1 MRRITKVGHNLELLP
16 DELLIAIFAYLH
28 PVERLWSFG
37 QLNSRFSNI
46 LYEVGVG
53 INVQTSQQAV
63 TLPHCIYPLLPLHVV
78 SVQLRIL
85 CPLLDLIAF
94 SNVRSLTLSNL
105 TLQQLATVNSKYM
118 PYLMR
123 LSATTSAGSNSLIQ
137 NVVTDQF
144 PALRIVHLPLS
155 RWPDCRTMCNV
166 IRSLAIG
173 ECLLMDFR
181 RLLCSLPNLRCL
193 ETNTKVDNESE
204 SQCVEV
210 NSSRQLTPDEV
221 VHTGDAHLLDQK
233 SRKILG
239 THCDVNVE
247 KHSDKHNSND
257 ESLDSLILK
266 NFVRFSGEP
275 NVIQWLDDV
284 ENKFNSFYIDHQIRF
299 EAIPL
304 LIEGAARQQY
314 IRNRKN
320 IHSFDDFYEFLLM
333 QFECLDNVESA
344 NNNQLNKNTSVNDR
358 TRVNQKTVLNN
369 SNESIVNDSNK
380 NSRINQTSVINSETT
395 ANLETTNT
403 IGDVPV
409 NKTIVTSNGLFTS
422 VIDETVND
430 LRRAIIDNLIKNP
443 KIFKGGKDNVGCGCG
458 CE

>member
-193 ETNTKVDNESE
+193 ETSITRCDLVFDKTIYPVHSSLHRLNLFIEDNINQYEVELLLHGVPELLHLSIHFNDWKDNEMDFFK
-204 SQCVEV
+204 
-210 NSSRQLTPDEV
+210 LHD
-221 VHTGDAHLLDQK
+221 
-233 SRKILG
+233 
-239 THCDVNVE
+239 
-247 KHSDKHNSND
+247 
-257 ESLDSLILK
+257 ILK
-266 NFVRFSGEP
+266 KCTPRLNYFKFFAWIRHFDNDNPPTIPPIETVRKMSHLFDAIEFGSHEKRRDIKFVR
-275 NVIQWLDDV
+275 
-284 ENKFNSFYIDHQIRF
+284 NSFTLPLQDH
-299 EAIPL
+299 A
-304 LIEGAARQQY
+304 
-314 IRNRKN
+314 K
-320 IHSFDDFYEFLLM
+320 
-333 QFECLDNVESA
+333 
-344 NNNQLNKNTSVNDR
+344 
-358 TRVNQKTVLNN
+358 
-369 SNESIVNDSNK
+369 
-380 NSRINQTSVINSETT
+380 
-395 ANLETTNT
+395 
-403 IGDVPV
+403 
-409 NKTIVTSNGLFTS
+409 
-422 VIDETVND
+422 
-430 LRRAIIDNLIKNP
+430 LR
-443 KIFKGGKDNVGCGCG
+443 
-458 CE
+458 E